1 MHLKLRT
8 QCALEIMVVVHDDY
22 DYDYYYYSNLGFAQ
36 IEHQCII
43 IIINLFA
50 RNENIHNNHK
60 VYMMAGRQKN

>member
-36 IEHQCII
+36 IEHQCSMLNNQHSLSLAQSSFC
-43 IIINLFA
+43 IN
-50 RNENIHNNHK
+50 
-60 VYMMAGRQKN
+60 